1 MHKETISTKVQSQLD
16 KKAVSVI
23 RSLILDGTRK
33 ANSGHPGGAMSST
46 DFAYVL
52 FKNFLKYSPDNPNW
66 FNRDRFIL
74 SAGHESMLL
83 YSLLTLIG
91 YLSVDDLKK
100 FRQYKSLTPGHPENT
115 LTPGVEATSGPL
127 GQGISMGVGM
137 AIAEII
143 LRNML
148 GANIVNHFTYVLVG
162 DGDLQEPVSLGSS
175 AIAGHLGLGKLIVFY
190 DKNDIQISGATG
202 RADSSDIAGIFK
214 SMGWHVIKIDG
225 HNHKE
230 ISDGIRSARN
240 EIEKPSLIIG
250 KTTMGKGLA
259 TKEGEASTHGA
270 PLPPEE
276 IAATKEKL
284 GLSPDENF
292 YLPNDVLQHFRTR
305 FPVLK
310 IKEEQ
315 WNDTVN
321 FKLKTDEDF
330 KNLWDLIIYNKIPAN
345 LKFPEFSIE
354 ENIATRAAFGKTLEV
369 LADQIP
375 NIVGGSADLEP
386 SNSTKGFAKKAGD
399 FNKSNY
405 FGRNF
410 AFGVREFPMGAI
422 LNGMALHGG
431 LKPFGATFL
440 VFSDYERPAL
450 RLSAMQKL
458 PVLHVFTH
466 DSFYVGEDGP
476 THQPVEHLASLRA
489 IPELL
494 VIRPADATETVEA
507 MKIAL
512 EQKDR
517 PIALVLTR
525 QSLPVIDRNTYSSAD
540 NLKYG
545 AYILKD
551 SINTPDVIIIAT
563 GSEVHLAL
571 ETAEKLNNHSVRV
584 VSMPSVELFE
594 KQDEEYKN
602 KILPPAVTNRVI
614 IEAGSTFGWYK
625 YAGDNGIVYG
635 IDHYGDSA
643 PASALKKAYGFT
655 ADNLA
660 DIINSN
666 FFN

>member
-666 FFN
+666 FF

>member
-330 KNLWDLIIYNKIPAN
+330 KNLWDLIINNKIPAN
-345 LKFPEFSIE
+345 LKLPEFSIE

-563 GSEVHLAL
+563 GSEVQLAL

-655 ADNLA
+655 AGNLA
-660 DIINSN
+660 DIINSK
-666 FFN
+666 FF

>member
-330 KNLWDLIIYNKIPAN
+330 KNLWDLIINNKIPAN
-345 LKFPEFSIE
+345 LKLPEFSIE

-655 ADNLA
+655 AGNLA
-660 DIINSN
+660 DIINSK
-666 FFN
+666 FF